1 MAHRGSH
8 ASYLAVASLAQ
19 RDLDPAVG
27 DRFARADRRIPRPE
41 GRRLDPAR
49 PGRTRGPVAQR
60 QAVAQLLQGLVIRH
74 ALKLRPVGFP
84 GGAARIA
91 EARLQGAVVGQQEQA
106 LAVVVQAAC
115 GIDSRHR
122 DEVGESLLSS
132 ARTELADHAEGLVE
146 Q

>member
-8 ASYLAVASLAQ
+8 ASYLAVAPLAQ

-41 GRRLDPAR
+41 GRRLDPPR
-49 PGRTRGPVAQR
+49 PGRASAPVAQR

-106 LAVVVQAAC
+106 LAVVVQAASR
-115 GIDSRHR
+115 IDPRHR
-122 DEVGESLLSS
+122 DEVGEGLLPLG
-132 ARTELADHAEGLVE
+132 RTELADHAEGLVE